1 MLISFG
7 GQHFFC
13 PFRNGDNIGS
23 LSMSFKH
30 RHLIHSISSGM
41 WHIRQESAWGYLPQ
55 ALSFLGFGNPSAS
68 FDEMDENPEEKK
80 AKIERFV
87 SSFAME
93 SKPYIESWYYDYP
106 PFLIDNVLVIP
117 VMEVIDQEDYC
128 GVAGTNT
135 ITKWYEMAEQDESIV
150 GVVELM
156 NSPGGSVF
164 GTAEL
169 AGYKTAYSKPIVTQ
183 VVGMNCSAAQYISSS
198 SNHIQCSSMNCIV
211 GSVGVMTS
219 FRSFKEYYKKMGIEV
234 RDIYSKASPKKNE
247 ASRLAQTG
255 DDSGFT
261 EGVLFDMD
269 SSFMGFVQA
278 QRPGVTQDVLDGAD
292 MTAGK
297 GMKAGLVDSI
307 GDLKSA
313 IARVQE
319 LANSKTNDTEMSD
332 STKKISTIKT
342 DSTTIVAIAKL
353 MGASVDEEPENTSD
367 TPPAQAAAAPPV
379 ATAQP
384 DFAAILATALNP
396 LTQKID
402 KIEAD
407 NKLILERNEKIDNTQ
422 AQQLAGG
429 DGTVKL
435 ENAEDDGFTYR
446 NSQNGAK

>member
-1 MLISFG
+1 
-7 GQHFFC
+7 
-13 PFRNGDNIGS
+13 
-23 LSMSFKH
+23 MSFKH

-55 ALSFLGFGNPSAS
+55 ALTFLGFGNPSAS
-68 FDEMDENPEEKK
+68 FDEIEESEGEKK

-106 PFLIDNVLVIP
+106 PFVVGDVLVIP

-135 ITKWYEMAEQDESIV
+135 IMKWYEMAQQDESIV

-169 AGYKTAYSKPIVTQ
+169 AGYKTSYSKPIGTQ
-183 VVGMNCSAAQYISSS
+183 VTGMNCSAAQYISCASDF
-198 SNHIQCSSMNCIV
+198 IQCSSTNCIV

-234 RDIYSKASPKKNE
+234 RDIYSKSSPKKNE
-247 ASRLAQTG
+247 ASRKAESG
-255 DDSGFT
+255 DDSGYT

-269 SSFMGFVQA
+269 SSFMGFVKA
-278 QRPGVTQDVLDGAD
+278 QRPDVTQDVLDGAD

-313 IARVQE
+313 IAKVQE

-332 STKKISTIKT
+332 STKKVSTIKT

-353 MGASVDEEPENTSD
+353 MGATVEDEAENSAE
-367 TPPAQAAAAPPV
+367 TPPAATATPV
-379 ATAQP
+379 AVATPVVAKTAQP
-384 DFAAILATALNP
+384 DFAAIIASALKPIQEQINA
-396 LTQKID
+396 IN
-402 KIEAD
+402 A
-407 NKLILERNEKIDNTQ
+407 RSEKIDNTQ
-422 AQQLAGG
+422 PKQLAGG
-429 DGTVKL
+429 DGTAKL
-435 ENAEDDGFTYR
+435 ETAEDDEFTY
-446 NSQNGAK
+446 SHAKANAKL

>member
-7 GQHFFC
+7 NQYFFC
-13 PFRNGDNIGS
+13 PFRNGDYIRS
-23 LSMSFKH
+23 LGMSFKH

-68 FDEMDENPEEKK
+68 FDEMEENPEEKK

-106 PFLIDNVLVIP
+106 PFLVDNVLVIP

-135 ITKWYEMAEQDESIV
+135 ITKWYGMAEQDESIV

-169 AGYKTAYSKPIVTQ
+169 AGYKTTYSKPIVTQ
-183 VVGMNCSAAQYISSS
+183 VVGMNCSAAQYISSAS
-198 SNHIQCSSMNCIV
+198 DHIQCSSMNCIV

-234 RDIYSKASPKKNE
+234 RDIYSKTSPKKNE
-247 ASRLAQTG
+247 ASRKAESG

-269 SSFMGFVQA
+269 SSFMDFVKA

-292 MTAGK
+292 MTASK
-297 GMKAGLVDSI
+297 GIKAGLVDSV

-313 IARVQE
+313 IERVQN
-319 LANSKTNDTEMSD
+319 LANNKTNDTEMSD
-332 STKKISTIKT
+332 STKKMSVIKT
-342 DSTTIVAIAKL
+342 DNAALLQVAKWS
-353 MGASVDEEPENTSD
+353 GATVTEEPENTSD
-367 TPPAQAAAAPPV
+367 TPPVQTAAAPPV

-384 DFAAILATALNP
+384 DFAALIASALKPLQDQISAITA
-396 LTQKID
+396 
-402 KIEAD
+402 
-407 NKLILERNEKIDNTQ
+407 RSEKIDNTQ

-429 DGTVKL
+429 DGTAKL
-435 ENAEDDGFTYR
+435 ETAEDDGFTYENYSR
-446 NSQNGAK
+446 NK